1 MHYLLLKPV
10 NHIFMYFDY
19 VYDLQIHQCNRYHSC
34 FYFESLFH
42 NLLHT
47 GTTWT
52 QEIVYLLMNGGD
64 VEEARSRDIN
74 DRFPF
79 MEWQTPGEV
88 SCVDKL
94 AAEPGQRLIKSHLG
108 PHFFEKALKETKG
121 KFIICMRNVKDNL
134 VSYYHF
140 YKTLGILGD
149 SQGSFSEYLKLF
161 EQKKLVHGD
170 WFDFNL
176 AWWALKDNPNI
187 LFATFEELSQDL
199 EGEVRRIDAFLGKNS
214 SDDVINKVCEN
225 VTFDVMKKNPTVNRS
240 KRMSN
245 FMRKGKVGDW
255 RSHFSM
261 EESVALDELYGKKM
275 KDSGLTFQFDS
286 SFSNGESTW
295 EIRCSMESVF

>member
-1 MHYLLLKPV
+1 MAYTYTRVTDFIL
-10 NHIFMYFDY
+10 
-19 VYDLQIHQCNRYHSC
+19 VYI
-34 FYFESLFH
+34 FESLFH
-42 NLLHT
+42 NLLRL

-88 SCVDKL
+88 SYVDKL

-108 PHFFEKALKETKG
+108 PHFFEKALRETKA
-121 KFIICMRNVKDNL
+121 KFIICMRNIKDNL
-134 VSYYHF
+134 VSYYYF
-140 YKTLGILGD
+140 YKSLSLLED
-149 SQGSFSEYLKLF
+149 PQGSFSEYLKLF
-161 EQKKLVHGD
+161 EQKQLIHGD

-176 AWWALKDNPNI
+176 AWWALRDNPNI
-187 LFATFEELSQDL
+187 LFTTFEELSQDL
-199 EGEVRRIDAFLGKNS
+199 EGEVRRIDAFLGRNS

-225 VTFDVMKKNPTVNRS
+225 VTFGVMKENPTVNRS

-261 EESVALDELYGKKM
+261 EESVALDEFYAKKM
-275 KDSGLTFQFDS
+275 KDSGLTFQFDIPLL
-286 SFSNGESTW
+286 NDESTW
-295 EIRCSMESVF
+295 ENRLDMESSL